1 MERMRLKTGGLVW
14 VALAA
19 ALGMCGIAIFC
30 YYGAQD
36 NDQWWLL
43 ATGRW
48 IAEHGI
54 PYDNPFSLYGDQ
66 AIVIQQWLACLLDW
80 VAYSLGGYV
89 GLGILVLVMSLCVF
103 CSVAALARTIMDGNL
118 DIACIVS
125 LLFCACASSYMSI
138 RPQMWSMLAFCAV
151 LFVMERYRKTNSW
164 KILIWLIPIM
174 IVHANVHMAMMPY
187 DLFIV
192 ACYLFPNIQGH
203 YLKCARASYKRLPI
217 VIVLV
222 VMAACAFANPYGID
236 GALYLLNSYDA
247 ASYGNYIAEMGSTPT
262 TTYYGMMMIVMV
274 VVGAV
279 SLGRLGLSHFN
290 APVTILYFVALAL
303 SFQHT
308 RNVWLVALFAVPLA
322 AAALSRIHFNPRT
335 VFLRDDA
342 PKVLIIAA
350 GIVLMLALGITG
362 TTEDLVKDPKDST
375 NTPVAAADWLDSH
388 AEGDV
393 GVFTHFNAGGYL
405 EWRGYKV
412 AMDARPEL
420 WDSKISKNGQDRY
433 HEYIDMSKDKME
445 PATYMEDKD
454 FDYMIVNT
462 DTNLYKY
469 LLASTSYKVVQEGDG
484 YVLFRAV

>member
-54 PYDNPFSLYGDQ
+54 PYDNPFSAYGDQ
-66 AIVIQQWLACLLDW
+66 AIVVQQWLPCLIDW
-80 VAYSLGGYV
+80 AAYSLGGYV
-89 GLGILVLVMSLCVF
+89 GLGVLVLVMSLCVF
-103 CSVAALARTIMDGNL
+103 VAVAALGRKIMGGNI
-118 DIACIVS
+118 DIACIVA
-125 LLFCACASSYMSI
+125 LLFCGCASSYMSI

-151 LFVMERYRKTNSW
+151 LYVMECYRRTNSW
-164 KILIWLIPIM
+164 KNLIWLAPIM

-203 YLKCARASYKRLPI
+203 YVKSAAASYRRVPI
-217 VIVLV
+217 LIAIA
-222 VMAACAFANPYGID
+222 VMAVCSLANPYGID
-236 GALYLLNSYDA
+236 GALYLVNSYGS
-247 ASYGNYIAEMGSTPT
+247 ASYGNYIAEMGTTPT
-262 TTYYGMMMIVMV
+262 DTYYGAMMIVMV
-274 VVGAV
+274 VVGAM
-279 SLGRLGLSHFN
+279 SLGRLGLGRFN
-290 APVTILYFVALAL
+290 APLTILYFVALVL

-308 RNVWLVALFAVPLA
+308 RNVWLVALFTVPLA
-322 AAALSRIHFNPRT
+322 CSALSNVHLNPRT

-342 PKVLIIAA
+342 PKVLVMAA
-350 GIVLMLALGITG
+350 SIVLMIALGITG
-362 TTEDLVKDPKDST
+362 TTESLVVDPKDSGS
-375 NTPVAAADWLDSH
+375 TPVAAADWLDAN
-388 AEGDV
+388 AEEGSK
-393 GVFTHFNAGGYL
+393 VFTHFNAGGYL

-412 AMDARPEL
+412 GMDARPEL
-420 WDSKISKNGQDRY
+420 WDSKIAKNGKDRY

-445 PATYMEDKD
+445 PSEYMEGKD
-454 FDYMIVNT
+454 FDYLIVNT
-462 DTNLYKY
+462 DTALYKY
-469 LLASTSYKVVQEGDG
+469 LLASVSYKVVAEGEG
-484 YVLFRAV
+484 YALFQAL